1 MHKHCFKRTAVLTMW
16 AAFCVPAQVTAANAE
31 GDAKKS
37 GGYMEVFVKAA
48 LQQIAKQLAGG
59 SVHYLRL
66 KSCQDPVYR
75 QGVIRRVVDA
85 VGPKLHAKDPDAL
98 ALTVERNAVEALQCG
113 AFSAAELRTPVAPPS
128 EPVRLPPQ
136 PVPPTA
142 QVPPAARAMAPTD
155 WIDAALNGALSG
167 DLEAA
172 ERAVLRLE
180 ALPKPVR
187 PMDRSWSRT
196 LNDQGLAR
204 FRANRLDEAAK
215 LFRQAAEADGGNE
228 EAVNNFG
235 YALLLRG
242 QLAEGAQKLVTTLT
256 LAPRRASAWI
266 NLGYFFGQTGQED
279 GAVAANILSYRYSR
293 APNVALA
300 SLVRSAQ
307 DPGLTPASRNASRRA
322 VERITGRSLEANR

>member
-1 MHKHCFKRTAVLTMW
+1 MHKHCFQRTAVLMVW
-16 AAFCVPAQVTAANAE
+16 AAVCVPAQVLAANAE
-31 GDAKKS
+31 GEAKKS
-37 GGYMEVFVKAA
+37 GGYMEVFIKAA
-48 LQQIAKQLAGG
+48 LQQIAKQVAGG

-113 AFSAAELRTPVAPPS
+113 AFSAAELRTPMAPPS

-142 QVPPAARAMAPTD
+142 PVPPAARAMAPTN

-204 FRANRLDEAAK
+204 FRANRLDEAAE

-322 VERITGRSLEANR
+322 VERITGHSLEANR

>member
-1 MHKHCFKRTAVLTMW
+1 MHTHCFQRTAVLMVW
-16 AAFCVPAQVTAANAE
+16 AVACLPVQVLAANAE
-31 GDAKKS
+31 GEAKKS
-37 GGYMEVFVKAA
+37 GGYMEVFIKAA
-48 LQQIAKQLAGG
+48 LQQIAKQVAGG

-75 QGVIRRVVDA
+75 QGVIRRVVDV
-85 VGPKLHAKDPDAL
+85 VGPKLHTKDPDAL
-98 ALTVERNAVEALQCG
+98 ALTVERNTVEALQCS
-113 AFSAAELRTPVAPPS
+113 AFSAAELRAPAAPPS
-128 EPVRLPPQ
+128 EPLRPP
-136 PVPPTA
+136 P
-142 QVPPAARAMAPTD
+142 PPAPPSASAPPATRAMAPTD

-187 PMDRSWSRT
+187 PMDRGWSRT
-196 LNDQGLAR
+196 LNEQGLAR
-204 FRANRLDEAAK
+204 FRANRLDEATE
-215 LFRQAAEADGGNE
+215 LFRQAADADGGNE

-235 YALLLRG
+235 YVLLLRG

-279 GAVAANILSYRYSR
+279 GAMAANILSYRYSR

-322 VERITGRSLEANR
+322 VERITGRPLEAAR